1 MATPLR
7 KLSERGTQMRKD
19 PSAVAGKGNGRN
31 KGPGGAAGRAGLL
44 KVSGQNT
51 ENKLDRAVV

>member
-1 MATPLR
+1 
-7 KLSERGTQMRKD
+7 MRKD

-31 KGPGGAAGRAGLL
+31 KGPGGADGRAGLL